1 MSKTPQSHVRILIHI
16 EQTTSGNK
24 SMALNMRYE
33 VNFYKDK
40 SLCIPI
46 RENGKGN
53 NLPFTGRS
61 FTGLRR
67 SPVYVRTSTGIRL
80 DEVFFD
86 SSRSCKWNGER
97 DHLFTSLDFSRSP
110 SLFRSVTRFRGF

>member
-1 MSKTPQSHVRILIHI
+1 MNKTPQCRVRILTHI

-24 SMALNMRYE
+24 VCGIKHAL
-33 VNFYKDK
+33 YKDK
-40 SLCIPI
+40 SLCFPM

-67 SPVYVRTSTGIRL
+67 SPVYVRTSTGTRL

-86 SSRSCKWNGER
+86 SSRSCKCNGER

-110 SLFRSVTRFRGF
+110 SLFS